1 MLHVT
6 AGCVPGEA
14 MSELSN
20 RDLQEIRDLHDR
32 WIARELEG
40 DALGV
45 LQLCTDDVQWL
56 VPNSGLLVGKEAA
69 RELLAEP
76 DVQIRE
82 IQTADIRIRGSG
94 SFAYKTSAYSTRYVA
109 AVSSEVTVTRG
120 THLWILRKTDGEWQV
135 ALVTWQP
142 ATT

>member
-1 MLHVT
+1 
-6 AGCVPGEA
+6 

-20 RDLQEIRDLHDR
+20 RDLQEIRVLHDR

-56 VPNSGLLVGKEAA
+56 VPNSGFLVSKEAA
-69 RELLAEP
+69 TELLAEP
-76 DVQIRE
+76 GVEIRE

-94 SFAYKTSAYSTRYVA
+94 SFAYKTSTYSTRYA
-109 AVSSEVTVTRG
+109 AAGSSEVRVMRG
-120 THLWILRKTDGEWQV
+120 THLWILRKTDGEWRV

>member
-6 AGCVPGEA
+6 TGCAPGEA

-45 LQLCTDDVQWL
+45 LQLCIDDVQWL

-76 DVQIRE
+76 GVEIRE

-94 SFAYKTSAYSTRYVA
+94 SFAYKTSTYSTRYVVA
-109 AVSSEVTVTRG
+109 GSSEVKVTRG

>member
-1 MLHVT
+1 
-6 AGCVPGEA
+6 

-32 WIARELEG
+32 WIASELEG
-40 DALGV
+40 DVLGV
-45 LQLCTDDVQWL
+45 LRLCTDDVQWL
-56 VPNSGLLVGKEAA
+56 VPDAGLLAGKDVAQ
-69 RELLAEP
+69 ELLAEP
-76 DVQIRE
+76 GVEIRE

-94 SFAYKTSAYSTRYVA
+94 SFAYKTSTYSTRYA
-109 AVSSEVTVTRG
+109 AAGRSEVKVTRG
-120 THLWILRKTDGEWQV
+120 MHLWILRKTDGEWQV

>member
-1 MLHVT
+1 M

-20 RDLQEIRDLHDR
+20 RDLRDIRDLHDL
-32 WIARELEG
+32 WIAKELEG

-56 VPNSGLLVGKEAA
+56 APRLEILVGKEAA

-76 DVQIRE
+76 SVEIRE
-82 IQTADIRIRGSG
+82 IQTADLQIRGSG
-94 SFAYKTSAYSTRYVA
+94 SFAYKISTYSTRYA
-109 AVSSEVTVTRG
+109 AAGSSDVRVTRG
-120 THLWILRKTDGEWQV
+120 THLWILRKADGQWQV

-142 ATT
+142 ANP

>member
-1 MLHVT
+1 M
-6 AGCVPGEA
+6 AGCLLGEA

-20 RDLQEIRDLHDR
+20 RDVQEIRDLHDR

-45 LQLCTDDVQWL
+45 LQLCTDDVEWL
-56 VPNSGLLVGKEAA
+56 APNSGLLAGKEAA
-69 RELLAEP
+69 RELLSEP
-76 DVQIRE
+76 GVEIRE
-82 IQTADIRIRGSG
+82 IQTADLRIRGSG
-94 SFAYKTSAYSTRYVA
+94 SFAYKTSTYRTRYA
-109 AVSSEVTVTRG
+109 ADGSSEVRVTSG
-120 THLWILRKTDGEWQV
+120 THLWILRKTDGQWQV

>member
-1 MLHVT
+1 M
-6 AGCVPGEA
+6 AGYVPGEA

-20 RDLQEIRDLHDR
+20 RDLQDIRDLHDL
-32 WIARELEG
+32 WIAKELEG

-56 VPNSGLLVGKEAA
+56 APGLGLLAGKEAA

-76 DVQIRE
+76 GVEIRE
-82 IQTADIRIRGSG
+82 IQTGNIRIRGSG
-94 SFAYKTSAYSTRYVA
+94 SFAYKTATYSTRYA
-109 AVSSEVTVTRG
+109 TAGSSESRVTRG
-120 THLWILRKTDGEWQV
+120 THLWILRKTDGQWQV
-135 ALVTWQP
+135 GLVTWQP

>member
-1 MLHVT
+1 M

-20 RDLQEIRDLHDR
+20 RDLQNIRDLHDL
-32 WIARELEG
+32 WIAKELEG

-56 VPNSGLLVGKEAA
+56 APNSELLTGKVAA
-69 RELLAEP
+69 KELLAEP
-76 DVQIRE
+76 GVEIRE
-82 IQTADIRIRGSG
+82 IQTGNIRIRGSG
-94 SFAYKTSAYSTRYVA
+94 SFAYKTATYSTRYA
-109 AVSSEVTVTRG
+109 IAGSSEVRVMRG
-120 THLWILRKTDGEWQV
+120 THLWILRKTGSEWQV

-142 ATT
+142 AAT

>member
-1 MLHVT
+1 
-6 AGCVPGEA
+6 

-20 RDLQEIRDLHDR
+20 RDFQDIRDLHDL
-32 WIARELEG
+32 WIAKELKG

-56 VPNSGLLVGKEAA
+56 APNSGLLAGKEAA

-76 DVQIRE
+76 GVEIRE
-82 IQTADIRIRGSG
+82 IQTADIRIRGIG
-94 SFAYKTSAYSTRYVA
+94 SFAYKTSTYSTRYA
-109 AVSSEVTVTRG
+109 AAGSSDVRVTRG
-120 THLWILRKTDGEWQV
+120 THLWILRKTDSEWQV

-142 ATT
+142 AGT